1 VILCTPTLTYTCF
14 CVSLRAALHI
24 LSATYGDLNEPKYAL
39 EVTQQLQD
47 MCDAQVLDSSPQRG
61 CSLELG

>member
-1 VILCTPTLTYTCF
+1 MSLC
-14 CVSLRAALHI
+14 AALHI

-47 MCDAQVLDSSPQRG
+47 MCDAQVICSPPAHNAAAR
-61 CSLELG
+61 LNLADF